1 MSRLEIVK
9 QKAKEKLTE
18 DQFKLLDIHISTS
31 GVSGSKQANL
41 WEDVLNGK
49 MILNTWIEPDNLS
62 DEELTKIDNDIESR
76 GTEAI
81 LDILDKQMMIPDNLK
96 TLLRKKYNKQL
107 VEAKEIIHR
116 KKYFG
121 ELE

>member
-1 MSRLEIVK
+1 MNRLEIVK

-107 VEAKEIIHR
+107 VEAKEIIHK

-121 ELE
+121 ELK